1 MHGLFILPVILYD
14 ESVEM
19 CGDTTGDL
27 PNTINIK
34 SCESSFTQF
43 MFMQRRDKNEK
54 NQRNVKKIGNETQQR
69 DVSKQ
74 NGQKKG
80 RKLSNKQRENEKD

>member
-43 MFMQRRDKNEK
+43 MLREETKMNK
-54 NQRNVKKIGNETQQR
+54 QRNVKKIGNETQQH
-69 DVSKQ
+69 DVTKQ

-80 RKLSNKQRENEKD
+80 RKKEN